1 MAKRHGARE
10 QKRLAKQKSKRDERR
25 RQVARLT
32 AKYPAV
38 RPHSAAN
45 LPIVAAHEPERLWSA
60 GIGSLTIA
68 RRASGGR
75 LVVGVYLVDVFCM
88 GVKDAFWKELS
99 EIEYK
104 TLLSKLVA
112 NGGPHRAISP
122 ERFAKLVYC
131 AVDFAQSLG
140 ISPHPDFHTARHLM
154 DGIDPSLCADE
165 FEFGQ
170 EGKPLYIAG
179 PHDSPSVA
187 RMLAHRVE
195 AAGGHFVIPFDG

>member
-1 MAKRHGARE
+1 MAKRHNARE
-10 QKRLAKQKSKRDERR
+10 QKRLAKQKSKREERR
-25 RQVARLT
+25 RQLVRATSKNPAIRL
-32 AKYPAV
+32 
-38 RPHSAAN
+38 RSAAS
-45 LPIVAAHEPERLWSA
+45 LPVVAAHEPERLWSA

-68 RRASGGR
+68 RRASSGR

-112 NGGPHRAISP
+112 NGGPLRAISP
-122 ERFAKLVYC
+122 ERFAKLVDC
-131 AVDFAQSLG
+131 AVDYAQSLG

-154 DGIDPSLCADE
+154 DGIDPALCADE

-170 EGKPLYIAG
+170 KGKPLYIAG

-187 RMLAHRVE
+187 RMLAHRVD